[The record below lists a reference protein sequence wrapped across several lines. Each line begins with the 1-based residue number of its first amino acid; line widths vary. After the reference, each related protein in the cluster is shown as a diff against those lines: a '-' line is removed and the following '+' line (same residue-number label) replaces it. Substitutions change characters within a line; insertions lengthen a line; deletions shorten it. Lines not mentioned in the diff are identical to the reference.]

1 MLSSSSSVQ
10 EVPDKPAYTSV
21 FLPSKIIKRNVLYS
35 EIFRPDRWTVLTL
48 HVCVRCSFLLQVID
62 SFAERQVAEK
72 LVAEEVPDE
81 DANKSEGSEPDENEE
96 EGVGEEE
103 KDFVDKVLN
112 GEENVSC
119 EC

>member
-1 MLSSSSSVQ
+1 MSVLQ
-10 EVPDKPAYTSV
+10 LQFQALAYDILPDW
-21 FLPSKIIKRNVLYS
+21 
-35 EIFRPDRWTVLTL
+35 WTVLTF
-48 HVCVRCSFLLQVID
+48 HDTVRYSFFLQVID
-62 SFAERQVAEK
+62 SFAERQIAEK

-96 EGVGEEE
+96 ERDGEEE
-103 KDFVDKVLN
+103 KDFVEKVLK